1 MKKYFYFL
9 AIAVLFAACQPN
21 NDLGTPF
28 QKGQK
33 VTLSATIANPDGGA
47 KQMPGK
53 QRVSG
58 EDKGTE
64 VKLTWNTG
72 DQIKVTVDG
81 KDATFTLIG
90 EGGSN
95 TGEFEGT
102 MPADGTNYTVT
113 YPVDAVDLTTTTQ
126 TYVPN
131 GFGDE
136 LMAMS
141 GSGTLDGGFTLEAQN
156 ALLGF
161 QLKGKRTVKQVVVTN
176 PYNNETYTLNCGDGV
191 ALDPEKATLFYI
203 VVPAGEWSQGFS
215 IDVTYLES
223 IDAAGKEFT
232 NNFTKI
238 SAATFT
244 ANQAMIM
251 PEQEVYIL
259 KTLTFEDWTNPAD
272 KSFEA
277 YTLDYTDTYGDSYEI
292 EQWSDLI
299 DPDQGG
305 MYTGLIYPDQT
316 TSGIYFEFEP
326 TDWDRTAPKYFWY
339 DENNTKLSHACSY
352 FAFGGMAISN
362 FAEKQAYPY
371 GSYDKQL
378 TAYAPAASNFCMV
391 HTGGSSWGGGGDP
404 ETFENYFT
412 FGDGIARVID
422 HMYVANC
429 VLPIGELDN
438 DPTGRL
444 TITAK
449 GIIIDEYDEETV
461 SAELEFTLI
470 ENGEPIIEDWTK
482 WNLSKLGKVNKVRFI
497 CNPSGE
503 SGFDNLSAPQFAF
516 DNVAVRFP
524 EE

>member
-1 MKKYFYFL
+1 M
-9 AIAVLFAACQPN
+9 
-21 NDLGTPF
+21 
-28 QKGQK
+28 
-33 VTLSATIANPDGGA
+33 
-47 KQMPGK
+47 
-53 QRVSG
+53 
-58 EDKGTE
+58 
-64 VKLTWNTG
+64 
-72 DQIKVTVDG
+72 
-81 KDATFTLIG
+81 
-90 EGGSN
+90 
-95 TGEFEGT
+95 
-102 MPADGTNYTVT
+102 
-113 YPVDAVDLTTTTQ
+113 
-126 TYVPN
+126 
-131 GFGDE
+131 
-136 LMAMS
+136 
-141 GSGTLDGGFTLEAQN
+141 
-156 ALLGF
+156 
-161 QLKGKRTVKQVVVTN
+161 
-176 PYNNETYTLNCGDGV
+176 
-191 ALDPEKATLFYI
+191 
-203 VVPAGEWSQGFS
+203 PAGEWSNGFS
-215 IDVTYLES
+215 IDVTYSES

-232 NNFTKI
+232 NNFTKT

-277 YTLDYTDTYGDSYEI
+277 YTLDYTDTYGESYEI

-299 DPDQGG
+299 DETQDGNG
-305 MYTGLIYPDQT
+305 TYMGLIYPSF
-316 TSGIYFEFEP
+316 SGVIDWWFDP

-339 DENNTKLSHACSY
+339 DENNTKLTHACSY
-352 FAFGGMAISN
+352 FGFGGMAISN
-362 FAEKQAYPY
+362 YVEQNGYIQDY
-371 GSYDKQL
+371 SKQL

-391 HTGGSSWGGGGDP
+391 HTGGSSWGGDP

-429 VLPIGELDN
+429 VLPIGELDY

-503 SGFDNLSAPQFAF
+503 YGFDNLSAPQFAF
-516 DNVAVRFP
+516 DDVAVRFP